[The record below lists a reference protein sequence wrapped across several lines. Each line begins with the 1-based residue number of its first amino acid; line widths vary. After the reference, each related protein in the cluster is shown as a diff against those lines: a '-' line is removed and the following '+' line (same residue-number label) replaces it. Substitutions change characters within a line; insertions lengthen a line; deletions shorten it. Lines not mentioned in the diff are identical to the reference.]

1 MRKKNESFLG
11 RSFRKAGILI
21 CNFHSYTP
29 NQLSM
34 KHAKVTFGN
43 SHRGFYSFF
52 FFLPKEDRIL
62 WWLQKYMDVS
72 LEAYVS
78 SRAVSGPVWHYEAA
92 LPRQT
97 VITGQGLEL
106 IMFRIESNQDT
117 GLRKQKHPW
126 GWPVLHLVFE
136 VPANVGIHGLTGFFS
151 PRAFWSCSWH
161 DFADFF
167 GSVLGQPLSGQWFY
181 PGSLVLL
188 PSAQIYHQFKD
199 RWINKLC
206 STSRPPNLTKQK
218 LGGAGFGLQE
228 IVQRTC
234 WIRQKKH
241 TIRLSRKVSK
251 SSDCLGCGKRA
262 VCGEPARVCVQPRD
276 GFVML
281 AHCKQMDLWSV
292 CHSFFWGHQ

>member
-1 MRKKNESFLG
+1 
-11 RSFRKAGILI
+11 
-21 CNFHSYTP
+21 
-29 NQLSM
+29 
-34 KHAKVTFGN
+34 
-43 SHRGFYSFF
+43 
-52 FFLPKEDRIL
+52 
-62 WWLQKYMDVS
+62 MDVS
-72 LEAYVS
+72 LEAYGS
-78 SRAVSGPVWHYEAA
+78 SCAVSGPVRHYEAA

-97 VITGQGLEL
+97 VITGQGLKS

-126 GWPVLHLVFE
+126 GWPVLHLAVQ
-136 VPANVGIHGLTGFFS
+136 VPANVGVHGLTGFFS
-151 PRAFWSCSWH
+151 PRAFWSCLWH

-188 PSAQIYHQFKD
+188 PSAQIYRQFKD

-234 WIRQKKH
+234 WIRQKR

-281 AHCKQMDLWSV
+281 AHCKQTGLWSV
-292 CHSFFWGHQ
+292 FHSFFWGHQ